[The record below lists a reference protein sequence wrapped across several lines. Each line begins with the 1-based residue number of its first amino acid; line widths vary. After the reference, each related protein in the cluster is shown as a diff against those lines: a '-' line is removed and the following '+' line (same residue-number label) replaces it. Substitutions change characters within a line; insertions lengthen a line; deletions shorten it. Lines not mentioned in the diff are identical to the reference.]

1 MGMTN
6 KTLTIDCNKEYTNKP
21 LDIGGIRQIKLGY
34 RPAGVEVWISTEN
47 TGDNLYKL
55 ENKGDGWINLP
66 EVLENCYITTKGT
79 NVDDKL
85 VLYYSG
91 DYSDFYATG
100 NAVTGRINEVESLK
114 SIGINAIHSLNN
126 IKTIYDTSK
135 IKFLEFVNGAF
146 DISFNIG
153 VNNSQIWLT
162 RLVDLSKITF
172 DNTKCYRIHIQGHCD
187 LGGNDSEYEGGNSFY
202 CKKQSLHLDIIDLNS
217 VDFDKNFTK
226 LDSTTHNLI
235 NNIYQAN
242 SKNFILERKSNYF
255 CFWGGRYSYYYAQNE
270 SPRKIVNGDGWCAN
284 PNFNIEFVG
293 FGFLFNTMKDLVLS
307 FKNWITATNS
317 QSYLY
322 SFHFNLKIQID
333 VMDNMPNAPIIDSNP
348 YINNNI

>member
-1 MGMTN
+1 MTN

-114 SIGINAIHSLNN
+114 TIGINAIHSLNN
-126 IKTIYDTSK
+126 IKTIYDTSR
-135 IKFLEFVNGAF
+135 IKFLQFINGSF
-146 DISFNIG
+146 DIDFDIG
-153 VNNSQIWLT
+153 SGNSQIWLT

-172 DNTKCYRIHIQGHCD
+172 DNTKCYRVHIQGHCD
-187 LGGNDSEYEGGNSFY
+187 LGGDTSQNDGDSG
-202 CKKQSLHLDIIDLNS
+202 CIWKKQSLHLDIIDLNI
-217 VDFDKNFTK
+217 VDFDTNFTK
-226 LDSTTHNLI
+226 LDTNTHNMI
-235 NNIYQAN
+235 DNIYQAN
-242 SKNFILERKSNYF
+242 NKNFVLERKSNYF
-255 CFWGGRYSYYYAQNE
+255 CFWGGRYGYEQGNNSTIYINSTGFTAL
-270 SPRKIVNGDGWCAN
+270 
-284 PNFNIEFVG
+284 PNFDINFTG
-293 FGFLFNTMKDLVLS
+293 FGFLFNTMKDLIIS
-307 FKNWITATNS
+307 FKNWIYTNGS
-317 QSYLY
+317 IFTY
-322 SFHFNLKIQID
+322 SFHFSLKIQID